1 MATMKTYSPRAA
13 EVNRHWHVV
22 DATGRPLGRLASE
35 VAALLRGKHKPTF
48 VEHLDVGDF
57 VVVVN
62 AEKVILTGR
71 KDEQK
76 TYYSHSGYHGGIKEI
91 SFQRMLQKAPER
103 IIEKAVWG
111 MIPKTRLGR
120 SQIRHLKVY
129 RGPDHPHEAQVRGSL
144 KAAGRAHGSSTEA
157 EA

>member
-1 MATMKTYSPRAA
+1 MKTYSPRAA
-13 EVNRHWHVV
+13 DVDHAWHVV
-22 DATGRPLGRLASE
+22 DATGRPLGRLASDI
-35 VAALLRGKHKPTF
+35 ATLLRGKHKPGF

-62 AEKVILTGR
+62 AERVVLTGR

-76 TYYSHSGYHGGIKEI
+76 VYYRHSGYHGGIKET
-91 SFQRMLQKAPER
+91 SYQRMLERAPEK

-120 SQIRHLKVY
+120 QQIRHLKVY
-129 RGPDHPHEAQVRGSL
+129 RGPHHPHEAQVRGSRS
-144 KAAGRAHGSSTEA
+144 RAETPSEA
-157 EA
+157 TT